1 MKILKYQKTKN
12 NEYKITTDKE
22 DYKLYDDIII
32 KYELLLKKEISEKE
46 FTEILNENN
55 MLKSYYT
62 ALKLVSIKL
71 RSEVELKAL
80 LKKKGYNLKEINY
93 AINKLVNEGYLNHEV
108 YINAYIH
115 DMLSLYLVGERK
127 ILNDLIKLGF
137 NTNEILPL
145 LDKVDKNIYLEKI
158 KKYINKKAKVNKK
171 SVNEFKKRTLIELI
185 NKGFNKENIIDIIND
200 LELDENIIEIEKI
213 INKLYKKYIN
223 KYDLNTTKLKI
234 KTYLYQKGYSNI
246 DIDSYLD

>member
-115 DMLSLYLVGERK
+115 DMLNLYLVGERK
-127 ILNDLIKLGF
+127 ILNDM
-137 NTNEILPL
+137 
-145 LDKVDKNIYLEKI
+145 
-158 KKYINKKAKVNKK
+158 
-171 SVNEFKKRTLIELI
+171 
-185 NKGFNKENIIDIIND
+185 
-200 LELDENIIEIEKI
+200 
-213 INKLYKKYIN
+213 
-223 KYDLNTTKLKI
+223 KLKL
-234 KTYLYQKGYSNI
+234 TC
-246 DIDSYLD
+246 

>member
-1 MKILKYQKTKN
+1 MKILKYVKTKS
-12 NEYKITTDKE
+12 NEYKITTDE
-22 DYKLYDDIII
+22 GDYKLFDDIII
-32 KYELLLKKEISEKE
+32 KKELLLKKDISKE
-46 FTEILNENN
+46 EFAEILAENN
-55 MLKSYYT
+55 MLKAYYN
-62 ALKLVSIKL
+62 ALKIVSVKM
-71 RSEVELKAL
+71 RSEIELKNL
-80 LKKKGYNLKEINY
+80 LKKKEYTSEEINY

-137 NTNEILPL
+137 NANEILPL

-158 KKYINKKAKVNKK
+158 KKYINKKAKVNKR

>member
-1 MKILKYQKTKN
+1 MKILKYVKTKS
-12 NEYKITTDKE
+12 NEYKITTDE
-22 DYKLYDDIII
+22 GDYKLFDDIII
-32 KYELLLKKEISEKE
+32 KKELLLKKDISKE
-46 FTEILNENN
+46 EFAEILAENN
-55 MLKSYYT
+55 MLKAYYN
-62 ALKLVSIKL
+62 ALKIVSVKM
-71 RSEVELKAL
+71 RSEIELKNL
-80 LKKKGYNLKEINY
+80 LKKKEYTSEEINY

-115 DMLSLYLVGERK
+115 DMLNLYLVGERK

>member
-1 MKILKYQKTKN
+1 
-12 NEYKITTDKE
+12 
-22 DYKLYDDIII
+22 
-32 KYELLLKKEISEKE
+32 
-46 FTEILNENN
+46 
-55 MLKSYYT
+55 ML
-62 ALKLVSIKL
+62 I
-71 RSEVELKAL
+71 
-80 LKKKGYNLKEINY
+80 
-93 AINKLVNEGYLNHEV
+93 
-108 YINAYIH
+108 
-115 DMLSLYLVGERK
+115 LYLVGERK